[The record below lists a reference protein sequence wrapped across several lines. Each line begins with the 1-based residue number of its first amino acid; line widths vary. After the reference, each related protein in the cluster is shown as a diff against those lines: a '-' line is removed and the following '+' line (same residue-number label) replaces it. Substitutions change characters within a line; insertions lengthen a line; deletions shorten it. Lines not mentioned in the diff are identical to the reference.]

1 MKPDETDVIVD
12 ARGHQCPVP
21 TLRLRR
27 ALQMAEVGQ
36 IIRLYADD
44 PMAAI
49 DIPHFIAEVGADLVL
64 KSDHEGAMSFRVRK
78 PT

>member
-1 MKPDETDVIVD
+1 
-12 ARGHQCPVP
+12 
-21 TLRLRR
+21 
-27 ALQMAEVGQ
+27 MAEVGQ

-78 PT
+78 PI